1 MKYKYLLLISLGAML
16 TSFSGS
22 QTLSEL
28 TEPEGFIQFNFQGK
42 KVDLHE
48 RIRVLPED
56 CWGGFCQTNEELD
69 TLCNVFL
76 PKQGRVKIIRQDDG
90 YDPMMGLGLLF
101 QFNPAIDSLPFE
113 SPSAK
118 LQIVDF
124 HFGGMR
130 STASDRTNYT
140 GVTNDVSSDLKL
152 IIEHFEDDIITGT
165 FSGVLVNGAGG
176 MASIDGG
183 KFRVRVFAGKN

>member
-1 MKYKYLLLISLGAML
+1 MKYKYLLLIFFAAML
-16 TSFSGS
+16 SNFSMPP
-22 QTLSEL
+22 TLVESS
-28 TEPEGFIQFNFQGK
+28 EPEGFIQFNFQGK
-42 KVDLHE
+42 TVDLHE

-56 CWGGFCQTNEELD
+56 CWGGWCQTNEELD

-90 YDPMMGLGLLF
+90 YDPSMGLGLLF

-124 HFGGMR
+124 RFGGQR
-130 STASDRTNYT
+130 SSEADRANYT

-152 IIEHFEDDIITGT
+152 IIERFEDDIISGT

-176 MASIDGG
+176 MASIESGR
-183 KFRVRVFAGKN
+183 FNVRVFAGKN